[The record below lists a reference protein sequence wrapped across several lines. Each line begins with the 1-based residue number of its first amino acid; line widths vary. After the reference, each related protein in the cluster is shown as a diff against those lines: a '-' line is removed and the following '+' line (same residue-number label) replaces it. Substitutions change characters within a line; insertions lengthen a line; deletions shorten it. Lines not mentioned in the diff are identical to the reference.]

1 MVKIGFV
8 KNQYGEGKM
17 NEIDVLI
24 KLWPFLVA
32 FFMGAI
38 WFIRLETKFN
48 AMEKDY
54 EKHKESIKE
63 KDAAMWAKF
72 DSIIMNLHQLS
83 QSITRIETKLDM
95 QHKEER

>member
-1 MVKIGFV
+1 
-8 KNQYGEGKM
+8 M
-17 NEIDVLI
+17 NEIEVVL

-48 AMEKDY
+48 SLEKDY
-54 EKHKESIKE
+54 EEHKKTIKE

-72 DSIIMNLHQLS
+72 DSIIMSLNSLS
-83 QSITRIETKLDM
+83 QSVVRIETKLDI
-95 QHKEER
+95 QNKEN